1 MLTLIRDKR
10 TADAVLGRLY
20 LGGVLVCYTC
30 ENRAKA
36 IPAGS
41 YRVKNSISPKFMRE
55 LPLIF
60 DDGAVTA
67 SRGVRFH
74 RGNSS
79 KDSSG
84 CVLCGMG
91 RDVSKGTIT
100 ESTAAETMV
109 TMICRNVS
117 ALEISEAFT

>member
-41 YRVKNSISPKFMRE
+41 
-55 LPLIF
+55 
-60 DDGAVTA
+60 
-67 SRGVRFH
+67 
-74 RGNSS
+74 
-79 KDSSG
+79 SSG
-84 CVLCGMG
+84 
-91 RDVSKGTIT
+91 
-100 ESTAAETMV
+100 V
-109 TMICRNVS
+109 TWIRYSRSWSVFMSFWRLS
-117 ALEISEAFT
+117 